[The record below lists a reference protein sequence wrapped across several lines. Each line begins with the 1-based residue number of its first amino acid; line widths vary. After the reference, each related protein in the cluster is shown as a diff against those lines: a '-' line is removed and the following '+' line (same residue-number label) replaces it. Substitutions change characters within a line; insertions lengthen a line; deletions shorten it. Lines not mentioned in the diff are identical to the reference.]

1 MINVKLNHV
10 EMDNI
15 WMEDVI
21 VKMDLYLKM
30 ENVNKMLNVK
40 VVGL

>member
-1 MINVKLNHV
+1 MNVKLNNV

-15 WMEDVI
+15 EMEDVF
-21 VKMDLYLKM
+21 VEVDLYLKM
-30 ENVNKMLNVK
+30 ENVNLILNVK

>member
-30 ENVNKMLNVK
+30 ENVNKMLTVK